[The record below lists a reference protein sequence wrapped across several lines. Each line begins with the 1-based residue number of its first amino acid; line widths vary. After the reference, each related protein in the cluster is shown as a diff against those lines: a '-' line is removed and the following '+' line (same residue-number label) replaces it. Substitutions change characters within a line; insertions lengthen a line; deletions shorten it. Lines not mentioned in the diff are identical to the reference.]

1 MKSRKRL
8 CNNPRPSNGGT
19 QCVGGNGRMHEQT
32 IKCPTRYCGKVCYAL
47 DMQHNFCII
56 IIIFIL
62 SYILIMLISTIV
74 CVKDTYPKGLKS
86 NCKKTYPCA
95 KLARRNMC
103 RKRYNQIMNL
113 GCKNQISGWLQKQ
126 PVRNFCK
133 KSCKNCLGEYF
144 TLSSI

>member
-1 MKSRKRL
+1 M
-8 CNNPRPSNGGT
+8 
-19 QCVGGNGRMHEQT
+19 GGNGRTHEQT
-32 IKCPTRYCGKVCYAL
+32 VKCPTKYCGKVCYAL
-47 DMQHNFCII
+47 DRQHNFYII

-103 RKRYNQIMNL
+103 RKKYNQIMNR
-113 GCKNQISGWLQKQ
+113 GCKNQISSWLQQQ

-133 KSCKNCLGEYF
+133 KSCKNCVREYF
-144 TLSSI
+144 TVSSI